1 MQSTHLKGSDDETIP
16 YIQKDASPLL
26 MKHNENITAGVHV
39 MNAKMNKKRLSIL
52 SLAVIGTLYGASPAS
67 AAMIL
72 DSELSSFAVL
82 GASTVT
88 NTGATI
94 LNGNLGVSPGTAI
107 TGFFGTVENDGPGIV
122 NGTVHQ
128 TDATAS
134 LAQSQL
140 GSALT
145 TLDAMGAGTLLG
157 ADLAGLTLN
166 PGVYTVP
173 AGTSNLTG
181 ILNLDGLGADDATW
195 VFQMPSTLITSPGSI
210 VNLVDP
216 GANAGV
222 YWNVGS
228 SATLDTTTLFQGN
241 ILASTS
247 ITMNAGATIGCGS
260 ALANTG
266 AVTLNTN
273 TISTGCNGLSPV
285 PVPAAVWLFGSG
297 LLGLIG
303 VARRKIE

>member
-1 MQSTHLKGSDDETIP
+1 
-16 YIQKDASPLL
+16 
-26 MKHNENITAGVHV
+26 
-39 MNAKMNKKRLSIL
+39 MNAKMNTKRLSIL

-72 DSELSSFAVL
+72 DSELASFAVL

-88 NTGATI
+88 NTDATV

-128 TDATAS
+128 NDATAI

-140 GSALT
+140 GSTLT
-145 TLDAMGAGTLLG
+145 TLNSMGAGTLLG
-157 ADLAGLTLN
+157 TDLAGLTLT

-181 ILNLDGLGADDATW
+181 TLTLDGLGADDATW
-195 VFQMPSTLITSPGSI
+195 VFQMPSTLITSPSSI
-210 VNLVDP
+210 VNLIDP

-241 ILASTS
+241 ILASSS

-266 AVTLNTN
+266 AVTLISN
-273 TISTGCNGLSPV
+273 TISTGCNGLSAPSPV

-303 VARRKIE
+303 VARRKIA